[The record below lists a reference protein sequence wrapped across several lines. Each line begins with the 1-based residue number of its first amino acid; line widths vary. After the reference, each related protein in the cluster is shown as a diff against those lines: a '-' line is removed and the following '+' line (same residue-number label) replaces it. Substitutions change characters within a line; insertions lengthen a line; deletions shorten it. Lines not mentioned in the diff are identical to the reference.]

1 MIHSIHSSIPFISF
15 IHSIHSFIHS
25 IPFIHPFYSF
35 IHPIHSIHSSILF
48 IHSFILSSSVLI
60 DDVKRICFCWSRL
73 QKQIIKTCS
82 SSHFK
87 NLQLMNKK
95 KSINPSI
102 NQSTHQS
109 FYFILFYK
117 NLFIYVSI
125 CLMHWEGHHDS
136 FMNDKISFKSCNLRK
151 KILIIISFFFFF

>member
-1 MIHSIHSSIPFISF
+1 MNALNDDSFHSSILFIHSSIPFIHSSIPFIHSSIPFIHSSIPFISF
-15 IHSIHSFIHS
+15 IHSIHS
-25 IPFIHPFYSF
+25 
-35 IHPIHSIHSSILF
+35 

-87 NLQLMNKK
+87 NLQLIFKK
-95 KSINPSI
+95 NPSIHQSI

-109 FYFILFYK
+109 FYFILFYFILCYFIK
-117 NLFIYVSI
+117 IYLF
-125 CLMHWEGHHDS
+125 M
-136 FMNDKISFKSCNLRK
+136 
-151 KILIIISFFFFF
+151 